1 MNLTIAELAR
11 AVDKS
16 ETYVRQHIHRRHLNV
31 RKHGRNVS
39 VTIDEAVRWAR
50 ERGLSFDLPVGPSAT
65 MGTMN
70 ERTARMTVLT
80 WHAPG
85 VDARNLFT
93 LIRHRRPDALGPWTN
108 EPSDAW
114 SCVDLGHELRLYRLD
129 ASFQR
134 CQALIDHVL
143 EFGTL
148 EIDGQEIRYALEPI
162 PRRHWAYRDKRPFSN
177 ASMRSPFSRHSAE
190 IVEYWSFARQPRE
203 RWLKVLESLED
214 EVPSQLRS
222 LGLPL
227 NQRLDRVG
235 NLMVAGAE
243 DAISCKLSLHR
254 DQTLRLHVDAD
265 DLLPGAYRATVWASH
280 CRDEVL
286 RRETSVTKG
295 QTVIE
300 VASDVDHIGF
310 AIHRAVDQQCIDL
323 MEAFLVKEITFRM
336 NVDSGPTLEFQDRR
350 GRSIHKV
357 RPSGSI
363 STNKVDSDGDKA
375 GFDKGIRRLWLD
387 RQIHEREAAA
397 RKEGNFMR
405 FRRTEFNEAL
415 QCFVRLLREGADQSG
430 AIYLA
435 DPYFMKPLTGD
446 EGEKLYLEMFAAVA
460 GRSLRV
466 LCTQRENGN
475 KPPWWS
481 KYPVQLTSHVR
492 VRAFLEQ
499 GSHRPGFHDRYLITP
514 VREVV
519 VTNSFNGWLTHGVT
533 FASHPYG
540 VYRTEAEQ
548 LWLMDLESKT
558 ADLFVREI
566 GDGR

>member
-31 RKHGRNVS
+31 WKHGRNVS
-39 VTIDEAVRWAR
+39 VALDEAVRWAH

-65 MGTMN
+65 MGTTN
-70 ERTARMTVLT
+70 SRTARMTVLT
-80 WHAPG
+80 WHAPS

-93 LIRHRRPDALGPWTN
+93 LIRHRRPDALGPWAN
-108 EPSDAW
+108 EPGDAW
-114 SCVDLGHELRLYRLD
+114 SSVDLGHELRLYRLD
-129 ASFQR
+129 APFQR

-148 EIDGQEIRYALEPI
+148 EIDGLEIRYALEPT
-162 PRRHWAYRDKRPFSN
+162 PRRHWAYRDYRPFSD

-190 IVEYWSFARQPRE
+190 IVEYWSFGTRSRE
-203 RWLKVLESLED
+203 RWLEVLESLQGG
-214 EVPSQLRS
+214 VPSQLQPLGFPLDQRS
-222 LGLPL
+222 
-227 NQRLDRVG
+227 DRVG

-280 CRDEVL
+280 SRDEVL
-286 RRETSVTKG
+286 RREASVTKG

-310 AIHRAVDQQCIDL
+310 AIHRAIDQQCIDL
-323 MEAFLVKEITFRM
+323 MEAFLVKEITLRA
-336 NVDSGPTLEFQDRR
+336 NDDSSPTLEFQDRR

-357 RPSGSI
+357 KPSGPI
-363 STNKVDSDGDKA
+363 STSKVDSDGDKT
-375 GFDKGIRRLWLD
+375 GLDKGIRRLWLD
-387 RQIHEREAAA
+387 RQIHERESAA
-397 RKEGNFMR
+397 RKEGNFVR
-405 FRRTEFNEAL
+405 FRRTEFDEAL
-415 QCFVRLLREGADQSG
+415 RHFVDLLRKGSDQSG

-435 DPYFMKPLTGD
+435 DPYFMSRLEGD
-446 EGEKLYLEMFAAVA
+446 EGEKLYLEMFAATT
-460 GRSLRV
+460 GRCLRI
-466 LCTQRENGN
+466 LCAPKKNSDVR
-475 KPPWWS
+475 PWWS
-481 KYPVQLTSHVR
+481 KYPDQLTAHVR

-499 GSHRPGFHDRYLITP
+499 GSQRRGRALHDRYLITP

-519 VTNSFNGWLTHGVT
+519 ITNSFNGWLKQGVT

-540 VYRTEAEQ
+540 VYRAQGKIT
-548 LWLMDLESKT
+548 KT
-558 ADLFVREI
+558 I
-566 GDGR
+566 